1 MHPPASHRQGSKVRS
16 LLSSHMPSTQ
26 AGGRDLSD
34 STGRAVGGSASL
46 DQASIEEFQLSA
58 LRSRTP
64 RSFARLLTRLQSLIP
79 YRFLVCGW
87 GYPRA
92 YRVSRLLS
100 VGYPTQ
106 FMQWYFTTGM
116 LRRDPVFAE
125 WLRTRRPQIWID
137 VARRLPDQFDP
148 GFLKRAEKIGL
159 QYSLFGGTIETR
171 DHEMGCCFAVVMS
184 SEQDCRTYLS
194 RFRHLLHFLS
204 QAFRESYPQGTLSR
218 REEVILKLRAMGH
231 HTKQIADEI
240 GISPRTVKKHF
251 ESVKTKLYTDDLLNA
266 VVIATRLGMLDD
278 GSDSFVVP

>member
-1 MHPPASHRQGSKVRS
+1 MQGSKVRS
-16 LLSSHMPSTQ
+16 LLSSQ
-26 AGGRDLSD
+26 APPTHGRGRGLAGSRR
-34 STGRAVGGSASL
+34 RAVGGSASR
-46 DQASIEEFQLSA
+46 DRASIEEFQFSA

-64 RSFARLLTRLQSLIP
+64 KSFTRLLTRLQSLIP

-100 VGYPTQ
+100 IGYPLQ
-106 FMQWYFTTGM
+106 FLQWYFTTDM

-137 VARRLPDQFDP
+137 VARRLPGQLDP
-148 GFLKRAEKIGL
+148 DLLKRAEQFGL

-171 DHEMGCCFAVVMS
+171 DHELGCCFAVVMP
-184 SEQDCRTYLS
+184 SEQGCRTYLS
-194 RFRHLLHFLS
+194 RFRLLLPFLS
-204 QAFRESYPQGTLSR
+204 QAFKQSYPRGMLSR

-231 HTKQIADEI
+231 QTKQIADEL

-266 VVIATRLGMLDD
+266 VVIAMRLGMLDD
-278 GSDSFVVP
+278 GSDPFVMK